1 MNITKRQLRRIIK
14 EEKAKLISEQSQ
26 SEQGASEAADQAIM
40 GLFEVYVDRHL
51 DGVGSNEEEA
61 IYLAAQD
68 LQEFFGGY
76 SDRELENNYSID
88 ASKFG
93 V

>member
-1 MNITKRQLRRIIK
+1 MKITKRQLRRIIK

-26 SEQGASEAADQAIM
+26 SEQGASEAADRAIM
-40 GLFEVYVDRHL
+40 DLFEVYIDRHL

-61 IYLAAQD
+61 IYLAARD

-88 ASKFG
+88 TAKFG